1 MHRIHKLALPTAI
14 AAAALFTAA
23 CGSSG
28 ATGGPYGHGAPSSAT
43 PAYGQ
48 TSPSVAPAAA
58 PGVATTVAAASSP
71 LGQLIVDG
79 SGRTLYLFESDTN
92 SASTCYDA
100 CAQAWPPL
108 LTSGS
113 PDAGPSVS
121 PADLATTTR
130 RDGSVQVT
138 FHGHPLYSFV
148 RDKAAGDTTGQG
160 LSAFGALWYVVGTNG
175 AKITTS

>member
-1 MHRIHKLALPTAI
+1 MRRIHKLALPTAV

-28 ATGGPYGHGAPSSAT
+28 AAGGPYGQPTPGTAT

-48 TSPSVAPAAA
+48 TSPSAAPA
-58 PGVATTVAAASSP
+58 PGPAVATTVTAASSP
-71 LGQLIVDG
+71 LGQLMVNG
-79 SGRTLYLFESDTN
+79 SGRTLYLFDRDLN
-92 SASTCYDA
+92 NVSTCYNA

-113 PDAGPSVS
+113 PEAGPNVS
-121 PADLATTTR
+121 HADLATTTR
-130 RDGSVQVT
+130 RDGSNQVT
-138 FHGHPLYSFV
+138 FHGHPLYTFV
-148 RDKAAGDTTGQG
+148 ADKTAGDTTGQG
-160 LSAFGALWYVVGTNG
+160 LSAFGDLWYVVGTNG

>member
-1 MHRIHKLALPTAI
+1 MRQIHKLALPAAV

-28 ATGGPYGHGAPSSAT
+28 AAGGPYGQGTPSSAT

-48 TSPSVAPAAA
+48 TSPSVALP
-58 PGVATTVAAASSP
+58 PPRVATTVAAASSP

-79 SGRTLYLFESDTN
+79 SGRTLYLFEGDTN

-113 PDAGPSVS
+113 PGAGPNVS

-175 AKITTS
+175 AKITTA

>member
-1 MHRIHKLALPTAI
+1 MYRIPKLALPAVVG
-14 AAAALFTAA
+14 AAALFTAA

-28 ATGGPYGHGAPSSAT
+28 ATGGPYGQGAPNTAT
-43 PAYGQ
+43 PAYGP
-48 TSPSVAPAAA
+48 TAPSAAPA
-58 PGVATTVAAASSP
+58 PGTAVATTVAVASSP
-71 LGQLIVDG
+71 LGQLVVDG
-79 SGRTLYLFESDTN
+79 SGRTLYLFEGDVNNT
-92 SASTCYDA
+92 ATCYDA

-113 PDAGPSVS
+113 PDAGANVT

-138 FHGHPLYSFV
+138 FHGHPLYRFAG
-148 RDKAAGDTTGQG
+148 DKTAGDTTGQG

-175 AKITTS
+175 AKITTA

>member
-1 MHRIHKLALPTAI
+1 MRRIHKLALPAAV

-28 ATGGPYGHGAPSSAT
+28 DTGGPYGQGAPSTAT
-43 PAYGQ
+43 PAYGP
-48 TSPSVAPAAA
+48 TSPSAVSASTPA
-58 PGVATTVAAASSP
+58 VATTVAAANSP
-71 LGQLIVDG
+71 LGPLIVDG
-79 SGRTLYLFESDTN
+79 SGRTLYLFEGDTN
-92 SASTCYDA
+92 NASTCYDA

-113 PDAGPSVS
+113 PDAGPNVN

-130 RDGSVQVT
+130 RDGSAQVT
-138 FHGHPLYSFV
+138 FHGHPLYTFV
-148 RDKAAGDTTGQG
+148 ADKNAGDTTGQG

-175 AKITTS
+175 AQITTS